1 MLLGMDTNF
10 SKFIAQDDSGEGD
23 AIEDARNGVA
33 SNSPF
38 MALVSAFVHFI
49 LTQCVA
55 LLFSLT
61 VKSMSFYLDGMPAA
75 YYQIVV
81 IMNRVVWFLGYFI
94 YLYSMVL
101 IFSSAFAIFRA
112 TTWYELYIRNFTKK
126 TDP

>member
-1 MLLGMDTNF
+1 MGYCNR
-10 SKFIAQDDSGEGD
+10 K
-23 AIEDARNGVA
+23 
-33 SNSPF
+33 
-38 MALVSAFVHFI
+38 
-49 LTQCVA
+49 C
-55 LLFSLT
+55 
-61 VKSMSFYLDGMPAA
+61 A
-75 YYQIVV
+75 YHTRVYPCRVGYQIVV

>member
-1 MLLGMDTNF
+1 M
-10 SKFIAQDDSGEGD
+10 
-23 AIEDARNGVA
+23 RRV
-33 SNSPF
+33 
-38 MALVSAFVHFI
+38 
-49 LTQCVA
+49 
-55 LLFSLT
+55 LFSLT